1 MQKATT
7 RKTSSKTTPTAT
19 LQRRATIKPTVP
31 QVRFPSPQESIQRAL
46 NTHLTRPS
54 NVQRQMATPA
64 LQAAHL
70 YTSEH
75 QQAQHQTASLQRRI
89 NELQTAL
96 PTNAIQSALQR
107 QAQASTPTQQRPV
120 TPGDWAVTMQREA
133 ARIEGKALNTQQH
146 GQFMALQRHVT
157 QTLVQGFRQ
166 DRQPAPERY
175 AQYGSHLATL
185 QRHPISGQVAQATMR
200 LIPAGERPLL
210 QRAVDEALQ
219 RQQEQEAQDSAAFNL
234 QALQRQLAEQETSNQ
249 QSVMQRIQERRGS
262 GNPLPESVQRHLE
275 HGLNHDL
282 SGVRIHDDAEADK
295 MAKGVNAIAFT
306 TGKDIFFQSG
316 KFNPNTQTGL
326 ELLAHEVTHTV
337 QQSKGQVGK
346 GIDPDSGLEQEARDM
361 GRKIAH
367 TTPTP
372 HTSNTPVRFGN
383 RQPGALTQA
392 RRPLQRTQ
400 DTNAQPSIQRWG
412 LGDLKK
418 LTQGGAQRVAETSQA
433 VRNTARKAVAAVKA
447 APKKLADQVKS
458 VRKAAKARLDSVKR
472 RASVAMTK
480 IQRQVKAKTQSLRRR
495 AGAAFT
501 STKRKAGT
509 RLNQLNQAA
518 RAKLTRLK
526 HQTSAVTKRISKQ
539 VKAKYDSVSRRANYG
554 LHKAQTRVRAAV
566 DDTKRRARASF
577 ESTKRRAGATLERGK
592 RTLTAKVESLTHQA
606 KDTVE
611 RAKQTAKARFTTL
624 KAQAKATWQNSKRR
638 AGATLTQAFR
648 STKARVTKFLKSRP
662 ATSLLIGGGAALAAY
677 QAVKKGGIQE
687 LANSVKEKA
696 GAALKWATSPEGKAA
711 LTRMAVTVG
720 VGVGAAALTTLTG
733 GLAAPLLI
741 MAAGGAAG
749 GVLGRI
755 AQNKVLQSHG
765 GKYKNLKPTEGVNW
779 KNAAA
784 DGLMGAAMGPAGALV
799 GSGTKFA
806 AGNLGRYVLKP
817 GAQAAMR
824 KLGLQ
829 GARAGTQATRGGT
842 QAAQASRAARSG
854 TNTTERLQNATWQER
869 GNALLKD
876 MRTYNR
882 KLVAESKA
890 DILQSIRGNAGFS
903 GRAQNDL
910 KNVFGGT
917 RALKNARHKV
927 ANNAVHTMDHR
938 EVIKL
943 ARDMRIPSTMK
954 IEKLRPVVA
963 SNLVRTNHNIVA
975 RPIAKQAIKMI
986 PRYVTRDLRHQV
998 LGAPRRRGETALRV
1012 GLRQGGNA
1020 ITVGMRANYNNL
1032 LDKDKAWAEA
1042 ISRGSGFAYISGNVA
1057 TETTKAAGLAARTE
1071 LSKPAEQREPVDLL
1085 KAAQDGLWKSSGA
1098 NPDWTTDKAIP
1109 AILGFD
1115 QAVVNMA
1122 TSAGAGGIADNSQ
1135 YEDAP
1140 EGND

>member
-75 QQAQHQTASLQRRI
+75 QQAQHQTASLQRQI

-185 QRHPISGQVAQATMR
+185 QRHPISGQVAHATMR
-200 LIPAGERPLL
+200 LIPPGERPAL

-219 RQQEQEAQDSAAFNL
+219 RQQEQDAQDSAAFNL

-262 GNPLPESVQRHLE
+262 GNPLPEAVQRHLE

-316 KFNPNTQTGL
+316 KFNPNTQSGL

-346 GIDPDSGLEQEARDM
+346 GIDPDSGLENEARAM
-361 GRKIAH
+361 GRKIAQ
-367 TTPTP
+367 TTPKTK
-372 HTSNTPVRFGN
+372 PVRFGN

-392 RRPLQRTQ
+392 RQPLQRTP
-400 DTNAQPSIQRWG
+400 DTNQPSIQRWG

-418 LTQGGAQRVAETSQA
+418 LASSAKNKVANATQA
-433 VRNTARKAVAAVKA
+433 VKNTARKAVAVVKA
-447 APKKLADQVKS
+447 APKKLASQVKN
-458 VRKAAKARLDSVKR
+458 VQKAAKAKLTSVKR
-472 RASVAMTK
+472 QAQAAMTK
-480 IQRQVKAKTQSLRRR
+480 IQRQVKAKTQSLKRR

-501 STKRKAGT
+501 GLKRKAAT
-509 RLNQLNQAA
+509 KLKQLKQTAKT
-518 RAKLTRLK
+518 KLTRLK
-526 HQTSAVTKRISKQ
+526 RQTTAITQRISKQ
-539 VKAKYDSVSRRANYG
+539 VKAKYDSVSRRAKYG
-554 LHKAQTRVRAAV
+554 LHIAQTRVKAAF
-566 DDTKRRARASF
+566 DNTKRRAA
-577 ESTKRRAGATLERGK
+577 AGIERGK
-592 RTLTAKVESLTHQA
+592 RNLTVKVQSLTRRA
-606 KDTVE
+606 KATVE
-611 RAKQTAKARFTTL
+611 RAKRTAQTKFTNL
-624 KAQAKATWQNSKRR
+624 KVKATAAWQSSKRR

-648 STKARVTKFLKSRP
+648 STKAGVGKFLKSRP
-662 ATSLLIGGGAALAAY
+662 ATSVLLGGGAALAAY
-677 QAVKKGGIQE
+677 QAIRKGGIKG

-696 GAALKWATSPEGKAA
+696 GAALKWVTSPEGKAA

-720 VGVGAAALTTLTG
+720 VGLGAAALTTLTG

-749 GVLGRI
+749 GALGRI

-765 GKYKNLKPTEGVNW
+765 GKYKDLKLTEGVNW
-779 KNAAA
+779 KNAAL
-784 DGLMGAAMGPAGALV
+784 DGLMGAAMGPAGAVV
-799 GSGTKFA
+799 GSGVKFA

-817 GAQAAMR
+817 GAQAALR

-829 GARAGTQATRGGT
+829 GARAGTQATRNGT
-842 QAAQASRAARSG
+842 QATQASRDAIRATASGEARKTS
-854 TNTTERLQNATWQER
+854 LQER
-869 GNALLKD
+869 GKALLKD
-876 MRTYNR
+876 MRTYNG
-882 KLVAESKA
+882 KLAAESRA
-890 DILQSIRGNAGFS
+890 DIVQSIRGNAGFS

-910 KNVFGGT
+910 KNVFGGART
-917 RALKNARHKV
+917 LKNARHKV
-927 ANNAVHTMDHR
+927 ANDAVHSMDHR
-938 EVIKL
+938 EVTKL
-943 ARDMRIPSTMK
+943 AHDMRIPSTMN
-954 IEKLRPVVA
+954 IERLRPIVA
-963 SNLVRTNHNIVA
+963 SNLVRTNHKIVA
-975 RPIAKQAIKMI
+975 KPIAKQAIKMI
-986 PRYVTRDLRHQV
+986 PNYVARDLRHQV
-998 LGAPRRRGETALRV
+998 LGAPRRRGESTLRA
-1012 GLRQGGNA
+1012 GLRQSGNA
-1020 ITVGMRANYNNL
+1020 LTVGMRANYNNIL
-1032 LDKDKAWAEA
+1032 GKDKAWAEA

-1057 TETTKAAGLAARTE
+1057 TETTKAAGLAVRTE
-1071 LSKPAEQREPVDLL
+1071 LSKPAEQRKPVDLSR
-1085 KAAQDGLWKSSGA
+1085 AAQDGLWKSIGA

-1109 AILGFD
+1109 AIAGFD
-1115 QAVVNMA
+1115 QTVSNMA
-1122 TSAGAGGIADNSQ
+1122 TSTGAGGIADNSQ
-1135 YEDAP
+1135 YEDTP